1 MRAEVNR
8 RLGSRT
14 SRGRTGT
21 PCSGASRVGRHIWRE
36 RNPKSTESA
45 IRPRFVRDSFQGL
58 TAARIPS
65 HRETDRESE
74 AGCKRLYSET
84 SPANQH
90 ALGTKLERKSASPT
104 KAPPPGREPPRRRT
118 AGRPPP

>member
-1 MRAEVNR
+1 M
-8 RLGSRT
+8 
-14 SRGRTGT
+14 
-21 PCSGASRVGRHIWRE
+21 WRE

-84 SPANQH
+84 SPANQQ
-90 ALGTKLERKSASPT
+90 ALGTRLERNAASRTKSLS
-104 KAPPPGREPPRRRT
+104 
-118 AGRPPP
+118 AGRRPEGRCTTVPPSPSAIGGAVPTAVKT